1 MAVTPDLDKTVDQLA
16 SSLLARQWRL
26 CTVESCTGGWVAQVL
41 TDIAGSSGWFE
52 CGWVTYSNDAK
63 MRDVGVKSATLS
75 ESGAVSEAVALEM
88 AFGAVAVSAGH
99 VSLAITGVAGPT
111 GGSVE
116 KPVGTVCF
124 GWVIDGEGISET
136 VQFDGDRRQIREQSV
151 HYVLDRLLS
160 HINKLG

>member
-1 MAVTPDLDKTVDQLA
+1 MNVDLDRTVERLA

-41 TDIAGSSGWFE
+41 TDLAGSSSWFE

-63 MRDVGVKSATLS
+63 IRDVGVKSTTLS
-75 ESGAVSEAVALEM
+75 EFGAVSEAVALEM
-88 AFGAVAVSAGH
+88 AFGAIAVSSGR
-99 VSLAITGVAGPT
+99 VSLSITGVAGPT
-111 GGSVE
+111 GGSDE

-136 VQFDGDRRQIREQSV
+136 MQFDGDRRQIREQSV
-151 HYVLDRLLS
+151 HYVLHRLLL
-160 HINKLG
+160 HINKHG